1 MSLPIPQ
8 PIIMINRMLE
18 FYKKRHDDSEFVVEM
33 QLCEQM
39 ILDLEELKN
48 TLEDSRKEEG
58 KPI

>member
-8 PIIMINRMLE
+8 PIIMINRMLM
-18 FYKKRHDDSEFVVEM
+18 FYKNRHDDSEFVVEM

-48 TLEDSRKEEG
+48 TLEDDG
-58 KPI
+58 KGVNDV

>member
-8 PIIMINRMLE
+8 PIIMINRMLM

-48 TLEDSRKEEG
+48 TLEDEG
-58 KPI
+58 KTV

>member
-8 PIIMINRMLE
+8 PIIMINRMLM

-39 ILDLEELKN
+39 IIDLEELKN
-48 TLEDSRKEEG
+48 TLEDNRKVTS
-58 KPI
+58 